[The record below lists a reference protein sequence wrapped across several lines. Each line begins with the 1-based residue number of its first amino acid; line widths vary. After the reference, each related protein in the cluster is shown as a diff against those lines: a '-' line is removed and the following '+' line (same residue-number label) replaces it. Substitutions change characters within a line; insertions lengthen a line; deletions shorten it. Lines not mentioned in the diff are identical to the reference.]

1 MAHSVIAL
9 AATHDV
15 QRFDCGTPELN
26 AWLQQI
32 AGQHGRKNLSKTF
45 VLVEDDE
52 PDKVLGYYALAVRAM
67 TPKEKLAPAL
77 AKRLPRDVPGF
88 TLARLAISKEVQGQG
103 WGADLLM
110 SAMARVREAGANVGG
125 YAFFIDAK
133 NLEAASFYAHFGFV
147 PLPSDPLTL
156 YMPLSEFPI

>member
-45 VLVEDDE
+45 VLVDDDE

-67 TPKEKLAPAL
+67 TPKEKLSPCHRTRSRCICRFPSFRFNPVLPPAL
-77 AKRLPRDVPGF
+77 YPQVSATAADTLRVLRRLF
-88 TLARLAISKEVQGQG
+88 TTHGRYTPPV
-103 WGADLLM
+103 
-110 SAMARVREAGANVGG
+110 
-125 YAFFIDAK
+125 
-133 NLEAASFYAHFGFV
+133 
-147 PLPSDPLTL
+147 
-156 YMPLSEFPI
+156 